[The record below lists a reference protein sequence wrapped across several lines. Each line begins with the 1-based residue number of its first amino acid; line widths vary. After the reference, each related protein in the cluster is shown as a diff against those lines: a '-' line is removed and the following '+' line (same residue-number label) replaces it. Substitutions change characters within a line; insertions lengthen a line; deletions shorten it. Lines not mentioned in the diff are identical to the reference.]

1 MEENGRRSHWFLK
14 TLLIVGLVLL
24 AVYLIRNRDLIKSK
38 FASWTKDHDQEIV
51 EEQPTAMAPSYEWET
66 LQGQVNDLR
75 NEVERLKNESQQLKN
90 EIQQLKNGQQAAQAK
105 PTPTQKT
112 EPEKPAV
119 QTTPVVTQPA
129 AAASATPATSTTSA
143 TQQPSATFDPKAITL
158 ANYTHDWVQSKAS
171 VSFKN
176 NTSRRITQLSGRMVY
191 YDMSGNMLDYYDFT
205 KSVDIEPGMVKSI
218 ELPGY
223 GHKDD
228 YAYYKSQIR
237 SDKPDRKYKV
247 NFELKS
253 YK

>member
-24 AVYLIRNRDLIKSK
+24 AVYLIRNKDLVKSK

-51 EEQPTAMAPSYEWET
+51 AEQPTATSPSYEWET

-75 NEVERLKNESQQLKN
+75 NEVERLKDESQQLKN
-90 EIQQLKNGQQAAQAK
+90 EIQQLKNGQQTTNSK
-105 PTPTQKT
+105 PIPVQKT
-112 EPEKPAV
+112 EPEKPLV
-119 QTTPVVTQPA
+119 QTTPVVTQPT
-129 AAASATPATSTTSA
+129 TPAPAQQSTSA
-143 TQQPSATFDPKAITL
+143 TQQPSGTFDPKAITL
-158 ANYTHDWVQSKAS
+158 SNYTHDWVESMAS

-176 NTSRRITQLSGRMVY
+176 NTSRRISQVTGRMIY

-205 KSVDIEPGMVKSI
+205 KSIDIEPGMVKSI

-223 GHKDD
+223 GHKDN
-228 YAYYKSQIR
+228 YAYYKSQI
-237 SDKPDRKYKV
+237 SVTKPDRKYKV
-247 NFELKS
+247 SFELKS